1 MDVALQGLTITLITV
16 VGSIVAASEVIHAF
30 LREVASNPELAERL
44 NGAQNAEEVLAIAA
58 RHGFQISLD
67 EAQHSRVSGIR
78 ELGDAELEVI
88 AGGTTEW
95 GTVGPTCW
103 A

>member
-1 MDVALQGLTITLITV
+1 MPAHD
-16 VGSIVAASEVIHAF
+16 VIHAF
-30 LREVASNPELAERL
+30 LKEVAANPSLAQRL
-44 NGAQNAEEVLAIAA
+44 NGAASAEEVLAIAA
-58 RHGFQISLD
+58 SHGFQISLD
-67 EAQHSRVSGIR
+67 EAQLSQRSGIS
-78 ELGDAELEVI
+78 ELDDAELEVI

>member
-1 MDVALQGLTITLITV
+1 VPTSD
-16 VGSIVAASEVIHAF
+16 VIHSF
-30 LREVASNPELAERL
+30 LREVASNPLLSERL
-44 NGAQNAEEVLAIAA
+44 NAASSAEEVLAIAA
-58 RHGFQISLD
+58 DHGFQISLE
-67 EAQHSRVSGIR
+67 EARQSKQSGIS
-78 ELGDAELEVI
+78 ELGDAELEAI